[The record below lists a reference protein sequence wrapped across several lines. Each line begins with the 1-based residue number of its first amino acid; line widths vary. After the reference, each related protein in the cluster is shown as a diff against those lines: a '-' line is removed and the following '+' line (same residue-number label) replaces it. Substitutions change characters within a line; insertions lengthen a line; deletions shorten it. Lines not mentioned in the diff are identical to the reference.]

1 MAGTTFLVSTAA
13 CTADE
18 ECGCLEIEN
27 PARDEP
33 RAIYRVVSVDVGRSG
48 AKELHV
54 ARRRKVTMPVASL
67 VQEHAL
73 EWARD
78 MRRATGC
85 EFILSGARPTRSCKQ
100 C

>member
-13 CTADE
+13 CTTDE

-33 RAIYRVVSVDVGRSG
+33 RAMPSG
-48 AKELHV
+48 IC
-54 ARRRKVTMPVASL
+54 RRRSSDDQERKSYTLLEGGKVTMPVASL

-85 EFILSGARPTRSCKQ
+85 YGLRVHPLWGASHA
-100 C
+100 